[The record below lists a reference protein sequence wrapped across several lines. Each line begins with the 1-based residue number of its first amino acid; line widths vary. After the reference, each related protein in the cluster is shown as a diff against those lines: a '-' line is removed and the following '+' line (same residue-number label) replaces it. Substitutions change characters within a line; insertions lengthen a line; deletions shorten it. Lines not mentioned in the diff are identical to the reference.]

1 MKTTTARINPDTL
14 PVLIVATLM
23 TTALGGVSF
32 ALSWAALIDVAAWA
46 GVPSN
51 LSWAV
56 PVMLDAAI
64 LVYTLAV
71 LVHRARSERA
81 WSAWLSLAAFT
92 TVSVIANAAHAGA
105 VPPAWQAVI
114 GTVVAALAPVAVLL
128 ATHTLARLI
137 VAPVSPV
144 SEEQTNETPDPFTAD
159 SLISMWEKSTPPT
172 RFTVSPDR
180 LTELAKRRNT
190 PRPPQPRRPR
200 MDTETRNKI
209 IAMASEGLSTRA
221 IEQAT
226 GVSRSTVSRT
236 LKNLAAA

>member
-1 MKTTTARINPDTL
+1 MTRTARINPDTL
-14 PVLIVATLM
+14 PVLIAATLM
-23 TTALGGVSF
+23 TTALGAVSF

-46 GVPSN
+46 AVPPH
-51 LSWAV
+51 LAWAV

-71 LVHRARSERA
+71 LVHRSRSERA

-137 VAPVSPV
+137 VATPNIETETP
-144 SEEQTNETPDPFTAD
+144 NETDDDDHLTAD
-159 SLISMWEKSTPPT
+159 SLINMWSITPAPYQ
-172 RFTVSPDR
+172 VPSDR
-180 LTELAKRRNT
+180 LARLVQQRQSVKPKPETPKRGRLDQDTRAKVLSLAG
-190 PRPPQPRRPR
+190 
-200 MDTETRNKI
+200 
-209 IAMASEGLSTRA
+209 EGMSTRA

-226 GVSRSTVSRT
+226 GVSRSTVSRI
-236 LKNLAAA
+236 LQGVAA

>member
-46 GVPSN
+46 GVPHN

-105 VPPAWQAVI
+105 VPAAWQAVI

-137 VAPVSPV
+137 VAPVSP
-144 SEEQTNETPDPFTAD
+144 EQTNETPDPFTAD
-159 SLISMWEKSTPPT
+159 SLISMWEKSTPP

-180 LTELAKRRNT
+180 LTELAKRRNA
-190 PRPPQPRRPR
+190 PRQPKPRRPR